1 MALQKIVLV
10 SVQAI
15 LMNDL
20 TKDHPAHGG
29 RSQAIASEPDPQ
41 SLGCSHSVL
50 PRGRGSPG
58 RKRST
63 SPALQEHSADRQ
75 HEKYLENITKHR
87 IPGLESHWEMLELEM
102 IDLSVISRQLFKK
115 NIQII
120 HILAKSSL
128 RGQRKRGRLT
138 GQGEHWP
145 RVMSPSFQGFLQKF
159 VCDHLCNTRRLPN
172 DLPASKFC
180 QLLPPL
186 PAHVT
191 SLRTGLLQLRP

>member
-15 LMNDL
+15 LRNDL

-50 PRGRGSPG
+50 PRGWGSPG

-75 HEKYLENITKHR
+75 HEKYLENSTKHR

-102 IDLSVISRQLFKK
+102 IDLSVMSRQLFFFKYPNHPHFGKK
-115 NIQII
+115 FFEGTKEKREIDRAGRT
-120 HILAKSSL
+120 LAQSH
-128 RGQRKRGRLT
+128 
-138 GQGEHWP
+138 EP
-145 RVMSPSFQGFLQKF
+145 
-159 VCDHLCNTRRLPN
+159 
-172 DLPASKFC
+172 
-180 QLLPPL
+180 QLLGVS
-186 PAHVT
+186 AEVCV
-191 SLRTGLLQLRP
+191 